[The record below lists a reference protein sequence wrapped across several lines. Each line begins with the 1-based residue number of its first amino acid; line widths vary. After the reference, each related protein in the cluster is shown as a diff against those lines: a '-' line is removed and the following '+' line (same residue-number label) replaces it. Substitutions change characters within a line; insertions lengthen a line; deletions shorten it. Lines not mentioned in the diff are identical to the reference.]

1 MILRESE
8 LYKLSKLWV
17 SRMIE
22 RTIRLSEDELEIL
35 KHMGGFHTGTVE
47 GAILNGLIIQITE

>member
-22 RTIRLSEDELEIL
+22 RIIRLQEDELEIL
-35 KHMGGFHTGTVE
+35 RHMGGFHTGTVE
-47 GAILNGLIIQITE
+47 GAILNGIIIQITE

>member
-8 LYKLSKLWV
+8 LYKLYNLWV

-22 RTIRLSEDELEIL
+22 RTIRLQEDELEIL
-35 KHMGGFHTGTVE
+35 RHMGGFHTGTVE
-47 GAILNGLIIQITE
+47 GAILNGIIVQITE